1 MRQNLADQIQTQSR
15 RPSSQQ
21 SLAVNPM
28 LKPLCAA
35 VSSALMCSG
44 CAVVAVADAAVTV
57 VATGVKVGAQT
68 VGAAADAVIP
78 DGD

>member
-28 LKPLCAA
+28 LKPFCAA
-35 VSSALMCSG
+35 VSSALLCSG